1 MTTVL
6 CSHRNQDASQL
17 TAEAA
22 AAVEMVAVI
31 AVQMRNLILKLYRK
45 RIFSL
50 KLSVIHK

>member
-6 CSHRNQDASQL
+6 CLLRNQDASQL

-22 AAVEMVAVI
+22 AVAMVAVV